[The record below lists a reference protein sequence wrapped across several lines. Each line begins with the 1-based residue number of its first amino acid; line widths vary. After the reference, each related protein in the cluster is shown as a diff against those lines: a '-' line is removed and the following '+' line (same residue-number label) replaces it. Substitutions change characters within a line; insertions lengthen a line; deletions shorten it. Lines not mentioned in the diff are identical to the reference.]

1 MTGRSAWST
10 ITYEGHRLLLRV
22 YRALPTR
29 PRRWVVRMIAPK
41 YTVGAICFLERPDG
55 ALLFVRLAYRERW
68 GVPGGL
74 LQRGEEPADAV
85 KREVREEVGLDIE
98 LVGEPAIVVDARPQ
112 RIDVVFRARVA
123 AHAHIADMAPHGPEI
138 IEARWFAPDALPE
151 LQFETADALVA
162 LARSARSPQAVPL
175 ASQNS
180 WFTRGVDRPERS

>member
-1 MTGRSAWST
+1 MIR
-10 ITYEGHRLLLRV
+10 RLHLALLHVFR
-22 YRALPTR
+22 RL
-29 PRRWVVRMIAPK
+29 PRRARRQVVRTLSPTF
-41 YTVGAICFLERPDG
+41 TVGAICFIERDG
-55 ALLFVRLAYRERW
+55 GDLLLVRLAYRERW

-180 WFTRGVDRPERS
+180 WFTRGVDRSERS